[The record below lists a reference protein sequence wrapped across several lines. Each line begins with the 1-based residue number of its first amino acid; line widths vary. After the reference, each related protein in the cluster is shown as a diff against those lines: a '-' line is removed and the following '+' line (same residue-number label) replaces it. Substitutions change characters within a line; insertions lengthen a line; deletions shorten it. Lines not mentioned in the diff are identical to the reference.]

1 MTSSARFKDEIQP
14 ILQASE
20 ALFALKPVKFRY
32 KKEIDPQRIP
42 QSGLLAEEVEKI
54 SPDLVIRDA
63 DGRPQTVR
71 YEQVNAMLLNEFLK
85 QHKAFLEEQ
94 RKVEELEAKVTK
106 QQKDSHATDAKHRDQ
121 IQALTA
127 RLDEQT
133 GQIQRVSAQLA
144 AASASRGGLQMSKFA
159 LRTAGQIRG
168 GGPVAQTVASN
179 Q

>member
-20 ALFALKPVKFRY
+20 ALFALKPVKFHY

-42 QSGLLAEEVEKI
+42 QSGLLAEEVERI

-63 DGRPQTVR
+63 DGGPQTVR

-133 GQIQRVSAQLA
+133 GQI
-144 AASASRGGLQMSKFA
+144 
-159 LRTAGQIRG
+159 RG